1 MMHGIV
7 FAKQDARSMWLKL
20 FIIKLNESKFTNV
33 FCYNQCCL
41 PKKRL
46 SQTLLTRVMFQLF
59 LKTHIRPFMLTI
71 VKHSVAA
78 FDEIFR

>member
-33 FCYNQCCL
+33 PWQKGAPFFFVTML
-41 PKKRL
+41 PAKEK
-46 SQTLLTRVMFQLF
+46 TL
-59 LKTHIRPFMLTI
+59 
-71 VKHSVAA
+71 
-78 FDEIFR
+78 